1 WQTSLLYLSHLSHVS
16 SSHLPLS
23 LPHPLTFLCLCT
35 GGAVLAGAVGCGA
48 AGGARG
54 GCAAAC
60 RGWQPAERAGQR
72 GGLQGAPADGVLRA
86 GGAQQR
92 PDGGACRTVRRACSA
107 RQTTAGHRGAR
118 DCAAWRACWARAA
131 AVWWGAQ
138 ACTAAFMA
146 RQPAEHSRQGAAHD
160 GPRGAALDLE
170 QSEEK
175 GRNMSARCHAAAL
188 ERKPRATARRG
199 DSNAAAWRGDSNLMC
214 WTEGVAGGEVVLG
227 GSGKPRPQDL
237 KVQTRCI
244 FWLGYNL

>member
-1 WQTSLLYLSHLSHVS
+1 VS
-16 SSHLPLS
+16 SLHLPLS

-107 RQTTAGHRGAR
+107 RQMTAGHRGAR

-131 AVWWGAQ
+131 AVRWGAQ

-170 QSEEK
+170 QKSEEM
-175 GRNMSARCHAAAL
+175 GRNMPARSCAWTDEE
-188 ERKPRATARRG
+188 ERESKKMDTGARPREGDGRGGDKVEGEQVAMRRR
-199 DSNAAAWRGDSNLMC
+199 A
-214 WTEGVAGGEVVLG
+214 
-227 GSGKPRPQDL
+227 
-237 KVQTRCI
+237 
-244 FWLGYNL
+244 